1 MTTYLPQKKIKT
13 EVEIKED
20 KQTSKQ
26 VEIDRGKRDRKT
38 KRDSP

>member
-20 KQTSKQ
+20 KQTNKQ
-26 VEIDRGKRDRKT
+26 RYTAREIERQRENLHK
-38 KRDSP
+38 